1 MHLDSRYTL
10 VSRYIVKSMHLEK
23 PKRLIIWN
31 GWSRIQQYW
40 TTVTAIQKVIAKEV
54 QKDTCLNNYD
64 TNSFG
69 KHKYIATKRR
79 NSLQDSQK
87 TPFNSY
93 TCEHPSFQA
102 IKKAV
107 TKAVTHTTVSIKI
120 NSLCTV
126 YWKEICSSHN
136 SIEKRKN

>member
-1 MHLDSRYTL
+1 

-40 TTVTAIQKVIAKEV
+40 TIVTAIQKVIAKEV

-64 TNSFG
+64 TNSFR
-69 KHKYIATKRR
+69 KHKYIAAKRR
-79 NSLQDSQK
+79 NSLQNSEK

-107 TKAVTHTTVSIKI
+107 NTLQLYKK

-126 YWKEICSSHN
+126 YWKEICISHN
-136 SIEKRKN
+136 SQLNGET